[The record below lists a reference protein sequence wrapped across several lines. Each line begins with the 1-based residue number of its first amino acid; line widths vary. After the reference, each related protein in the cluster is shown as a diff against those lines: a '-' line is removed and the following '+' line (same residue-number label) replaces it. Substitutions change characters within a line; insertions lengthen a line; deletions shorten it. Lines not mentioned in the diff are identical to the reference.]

1 MQNPITAAQTVGQRF
16 TARKWLMATLWCLC
30 TVLLTGLQLLNGGV
44 SGGVL
49 QKLPEALR
57 IGAAG
62 TSAIILGNLFL
73 QWIRE
78 MTDRRPS
85 PDAGQTRRQLDTGS
99 NPGSNE
105 NQRGCPDL
113 ATRPDQ
119 VGVLK

>member
-16 TARKWLMATLWCLC
+16 AARKWLMVALWCAC
-30 TVLLTGLQLLNGGV
+30 TVLLAGLQLLNGGV

-57 IGAAG
+57 VGAAG

-78 MTDRRPS
+78 MTDKQS
-85 PDAGQTRRQLDTGS
+85 SANAGQARRQLDTAS
-99 NPGSNE
+99 NPGS
-105 NQRGCPDL
+105 
-113 ATRPDQ
+113 
-119 VGVLK
+119 K

>member
-1 MQNPITAAQTVGQRF
+1 MQNPITAAQAVGQRF
-16 TARKWLMATLWCLC
+16 AARKWLMVTLWCSC
-30 TVLLTGLQLLNGGV
+30 TVLLAGLQLLNGGI

-78 MTDRRPS
+78 MTDRQPS
-85 PDAGQTRRQLDTGS
+85 ADAGQIGRRLDTDS
-99 NPGSNE
+99 NTGTDE
-105 NQRGCPDL
+105 NPRGHTAADELASPD
-113 ATRPDQ
+113 
-119 VGVLK
+119 